1 MFYSCIS
8 FTKKKYIAPC
18 AWLAHFVEC
27 VRYQHTAH
35 ICGEYVCDRERH
47 TIVIRRR
54 KFNETNRQRSHENAQ
69 LWDQPRLSQHN
80 TASHR
85 STATKPFIVTTEER
99 CITVCDRLRLIAVGA
114 WISPGTNVCFYHSRA
129 AFKHIAFCFCNFS
142 FRFVFVLLSLCLCQ
156 PKPPGQSVCCI
167 WFSFFS
173 EFDNERNDF
182 YSNPKWATGII
193 IICMMCSCFSFL
205 LLCRFRV
212 VRSSESDSS
221 GATTL
226 ITKICILLALAVCLF
241 TTNIAIWIA
250 RRKEK
255 KRSAPFGCA
264 CILVWCLL
272 CWGHARVWCKVEQF
286 NFSLLLL
293 LVVLCKA
300 CTHTNWYE
308 FNSFGCVVR

>member
-167 WFSFFS
+167 WFSFF
-173 EFDNERNDF
+173 F
-182 YSNPKWATGII
+182 GIRQRTKR
-193 IICMMCSCFSFL
+193 FL
-205 LLCRFRV
+205 LKSKMGYRYYHYLYDVLVFFFF
-212 VRSSESDSS
+212 
-221 GATTL
+221 
-226 ITKICILLALAVCLF
+226 ALVS
-241 TTNIAIWIA
+241 IS
-250 RRKEK
+250 RRAQQRK
-255 KRSAPFGCA
+255 
-264 CILVWCLL
+264 
-272 CWGHARVWCKVEQF
+272 
-286 NFSLLLL
+286 
-293 LVVLCKA
+293 
-300 CTHTNWYE
+300 
-308 FNSFGCVVR
+308 